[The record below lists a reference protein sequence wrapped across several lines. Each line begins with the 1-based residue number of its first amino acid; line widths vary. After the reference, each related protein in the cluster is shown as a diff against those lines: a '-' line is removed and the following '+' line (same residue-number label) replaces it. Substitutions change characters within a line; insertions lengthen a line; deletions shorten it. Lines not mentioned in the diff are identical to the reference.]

1 MIRSAVSDRMAKGRN
16 LGGERHR
23 CVASSLKHGRSRAAL
38 IMSLSSSYSYSY
50 IHRNSTTTVIYSSP
64 SASPRR
70 RTDMSTCALWQM
82 GPLPIVGSSKGQ
94 THTQCDH
101 MRARV
106 RHAAK
111 GSYLQ
116 RAPRPRPR
124 PFVLLALLSLIPTP
138 PAITCQATE
147 YHSPRVT
154 GTPRENKALARCC

>member
-82 GPLPIVGSSKGQ
+82 GPFPPS
-94 THTQCDH
+94 DH
-101 MRARV
+101 LRARRIHSATTCV
-106 RHAAK
+106 RAYGMPRKGRISNGHHAHAH
-111 GSYLQ
+111 
-116 RAPRPRPR
+116 APSSC
-124 PFVLLALLSLIPTP
+124 L
-138 PAITCQATE
+138 
-147 YHSPRVT
+147 
-154 GTPRENKALARCC
+154 RCCH